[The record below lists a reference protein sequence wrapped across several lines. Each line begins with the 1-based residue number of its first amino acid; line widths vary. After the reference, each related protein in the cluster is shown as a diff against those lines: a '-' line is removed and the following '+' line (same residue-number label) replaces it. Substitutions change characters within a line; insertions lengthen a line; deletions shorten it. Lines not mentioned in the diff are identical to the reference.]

1 MPTRVTP
8 FLTGSGI
15 GREVARCLSRQGCR
29 LILWDI
35 NEAGN
40 NETRDMIIETGSEAY
55 TYTVDVSNRHQV
67 YATADKVNF
76 WIIEQNIACY
86 CLVSACLI
94 RRTRM

>member
-67 YATADKVNF
+67 YATADKVRKMVKRILVLDF
-76 WIIEQNIACY
+76 
-86 CLVSACLI
+86 CLPKSLQI
-94 RRTRM
+94 RCS

>member
-67 YATADKVNF
+67 YATADKVRFDNLF
-76 WIIEQNIACY
+76 DIFH
-86 CLVSACLI
+86 LSP
-94 RRTRM
+94 